1 MVFKQTSYVLVTGK
15 KAKKQSKLIYLKG
28 NIMSLNEYAENI
40 PDYGKDIR
48 LNLDTILTAAGA
60 PGLTVNQIA
69 GIALACGYA
78 VLDTKLSK
86 VLEEYFVSAE
96 QQLFISAKSAATIM
110 AMNNIY
116 YRFLHLADDKEF
128 SKMPARLRM
137 NVIGRPGVEKVDFEL
152 MSLAVSAISGCGM
165 CINTHIEEVRKAGI
179 SNEGI
184 QSAIRI
190 AAVINAAKTATFI
203 AKG

>member
-1 MVFKQTSYVLVTGK
+1 MPLDV
-15 KAKKQSKLIYLKG
+15 
-28 NIMSLNEYAENI
+28 YAENI

-48 LNLDTILTAAGA
+48 LNLDTILTVTGA
-60 PGLTVNQIA
+60 PGLTFNQIA

-86 VLEEYFVSAE
+86 VLEEYFVSVE

-179 SNEGI
+179 GNEGI